1 MENSRAMTA
10 GSAAHPGGAVPDPRR
25 RKRLACLLLFSC
37 IFLYNFT
44 RHYLGTSDTVPN
56 MYLPV
61 SIILHGDFYLDRFP
75 TLPRINQRPLPYFL
89 QFRNGRVI
97 SSYPVL
103 PAIMAVPVYLG
114 PVLWLKAEGI
124 SYGSPIFSEMCI
136 FSAKLAASLI
146 AACSA
151 VFVFLTLAAYASQSK
166 AFALAHLYAFGTS
179 AFAIASQAL
188 WMHGPAMLFLSI
200 AAYLWLCRPK
210 RLIAA
215 GAMLSLAVAA
225 RPVMMVAAGIFTMYV
240 AMRRPRELPRF
251 LAVPAVVAALLLAF
265 NLHFYN
271 SLSGGYREVNADML
285 QHQRL
290 PSVWTSA
297 IPTGLAGLLISP
309 SRGLFIFSP
318 FLLAGFW
325 GGIRVL
331 RDSRWREW
339 QPLALSVFGQVLLFS
354 CYSSWWGGMCYGP
367 RLLSEAC
374 PYLVLLIAPVIPEI
388 DAKRLRRVTFQVL
401 AAASIFVQTAG
412 AMLWTGNWYAD
423 PTDVDIDHARLWDWK
438 DNEITRTLRNYRWS
452 PESPHKPPSTESL
465 PR

>member
-1 MENSRAMTA
+1 MENSRTLTA
-10 GSAAHPGGAVPDPRR
+10 GPAAHQGGAVPDPRR
-25 RKRLACLLLFSC
+25 KRRLAWLLFFSC
-37 IFLYNFT
+37 VFLYNFT
-44 RHYLGTSDTVPN
+44 RNYLGTSDTTPN

-75 TLPRINQRPLPYFL
+75 TLPKIKQRPLPYFL

-114 PVLWLKAEGI
+114 PVLWLKAQGI
-124 SYGSPIFSEMCI
+124 SYNSPIFSDMCI

-151 VFVFLTLAAYASQSK
+151 VFVFLTLAHYASQAK

-179 AFAIASQAL
+179 AFPIASQAL

-200 AAYLWLCRPK
+200 AAYLWLCRPN
-210 RLIAA
+210 RLTAA

-225 RPVMMVAAGIFTMYV
+225 RPVTAVAAGIFTIYV
-240 AMRRPRELPRF
+240 VMRRPRELPRF
-251 LAVPAVVAALLLAF
+251 LAVPAIVAVVLLAF

-271 SLSGGYREVNADML
+271 SLTGGYGKINADML

-290 PSVWTSA
+290 PSVWSSA
-297 IPTGLAGLLISP
+297 IPTALAGILISP

-318 FLLAGFW
+318 FLIAGFW

-374 PYLVLLIAPVIPEI
+374 PYLVLLIAPVVPEI
-388 DAKRLRRVTFQVL
+388 DAKRLRRAAFRVL
-401 AAASIFVQTAG
+401 AGASIFVQSAG
-412 AMLWTGNWYAD
+412 AMLWTGNWYTD

-438 DNEITRTLRNYRWS
+438 DNEIARTLRNYHWS
-452 PESPHKPPSTESL
+452 PEPRKPFPTESS